1 MDIREITTRYYVA
14 PQIGAED
21 FETLKSQGF
30 TCVICNRPDEEIPE
44 SHHAAAMEA
53 AAKAAGLAFVINPLT
68 HDTMTDDR
76 LALQR
81 STLEGAEGKVL
92 AYCAS
97 GTRSTVAWVLGHAD
111 SASAD
116 ELLEAA
122 AQGGYH
128 LDALRG
134 RIEFLAS
141 RKSD

>member
-1 MDIREITTRYYVA
+1 MDIREITPRYYVA
-14 PQIGAED
+14 PQIDAED
-21 FETLKSQGF
+21 LSKLKAQGF
-30 TCVICNRPDEEIPE
+30 SCVICNRPDEEIPA
-44 SHHAAAMEA
+44 SHHAVAMEK
-53 AAKAAGLAFVINPLT
+53 AAKDAGLAFVINPLT

-81 STLEGAEGKVL
+81 ATLEEAEGKVL

-111 SASAD
+111 CEPAD
-116 ELLEAA
+116 ALLQAA

-134 RIEFLAS
+134 RIEFIAS
-141 RKSD
+141 QKR

>member
-1 MDIREITTRYYVA
+1 MDIREITPRYYVS
-14 PQIGAED
+14 PQIAAED
-21 FETLKSQGF
+21 LSALKADGF
-30 TCVICNRPDEEIPE
+30 TCVICNRPDEEIPA
-44 SHHAAAMEA
+44 SHHAVKLEQ
-53 AAKAAGLAFVINPLT
+53 AAKEAGLAFVINPLT

-81 STLEGAEGKVL
+81 ASLEGAEGKVL

-111 SASAD
+111 CMDAD
-116 ELLEAA
+116 TLLQSA

-134 RIEFLAS
+134 RLEFIAS
-141 RKSD
+141 QKR

>member
-1 MDIREITTRYYVA
+1 MDIREITPRYYVA
-14 PQIGAED
+14 PQIDAKDLSE
-21 FETLKSQGF
+21 LKAQGF
-30 TCVICNRPDEEIPE
+30 TCVICNRPDEEVPP
-44 SHHAAAMEA
+44 SHHAVAMEK
-53 AAKAAGLAFVINPLT
+53 AAKDAGLDFVINPLT

-81 STLEGAEGKVL
+81 ATLEGAEGKVL

-111 SASAD
+111 SEPAD
-116 ELLEAA
+116 ALLGAA

-134 RIEFLAS
+134 RIEFIAS
-141 RKSD
+141 QKR